1 MFSRRPSKHS
11 DVQHDDVL
19 PFYVDLPKHNS
30 DVGERMVI
38 ADAHQYASGPAAYG
52 FRRKVG
58 FLNQSE
64 LIDAWVRSTA
74 PLCELF

>member
-38 ADAHQYASGPAAYG
+38 ADAHQSLLSGETPIVSVHAS
-52 FRRKVG
+52 
-58 FLNQSE
+58 
-64 LIDAWVRSTA
+64 
-74 PLCELF
+74 